1 MNSLIL
7 TLSTLALALTTQGLL
22 LWEESG
28 RERERETEREK
39 ESKRESHSECVLV
52 TNRVCVCVCAK
63 ERESEGV
70 NRVRRAGD
78 RERATVRGR
87 QV

>member
-1 MNSLIL
+1 M
-7 TLSTLALALTTQGLL
+7 
-22 LWEESG
+22 
-28 RERERETEREK
+28 
-39 ESKRESHSECVLV
+39 LV

-70 NRVRRAGD
+70 NRVRGAGD

>member
-1 MNSLIL
+1 ML
-7 TLSTLALALTTQGLL
+7 
-22 LWEESG
+22 E
-28 RERERETEREK
+28 
-39 ESKRESHSECVLV
+39 

-63 ERESEGV
+63 EREREREGV
-70 NRVRRAGD
+70 NGVRGAGD